1 MGSAALDVRPCS
13 LQSGLWSG
21 ANHHASGPGSMKQ
34 VPCGWPAYHA
44 SVYHASVY
52 HASVYHASVY
62 HASVYHASV
71 YHACAY
77 PVCAYQGVLLE
88 PGKRLASIALPV
100 SAFAQTIQAPRNKVL
115 AVPLLGCSRFPSRML
130 DRHTTRES
138 SA

>member
-44 SVYHASVY
+44 WVYHAWVY
-52 HASVYHASVY
+52 D
-62 HASVYHASV
+62 ASV

-77 PVCAYQGVLLE
+77 QICAYQGVLLE

-100 SAFAQTIQAPRNKVL
+100 SAFAQTIQAPPDKVL
-115 AVPLLGCSRFPSRML
+115 AVPLLGCSRFPPRML